1 VSRFDG
7 LLEVQA
13 LDTAIDQLRHK
24 RTALPERGELKALET
39 DAQALA
45 AELKAAVAARDEVAA
60 KEAAFEKDMATS
72 EARIAEIDK
81 RMYSGEVSSSK
92 DLQAMATEIEHLKAR
107 VSGLEDSALEALDER
122 EPLDAAVAEL
132 EARAA
137 GMVELGQRLTA
148 AIAAAEAE
156 IDGEL
161 AREVEQ
167 RASAAAGVPDD
178 LLAEYERLRGRLG
191 GIGVAKLE
199 HGTCLGCRMKLPAT
213 ELDRVKHQPPDALV
227 HCEQCGRILVRA
239 EHGA

>member
-1 VSRFDG
+1 MSRFDG
-7 LLEVQA
+7 LLTVQD
-13 LDTAIDQLRHK
+13 LDTAIDQLRHR
-24 RTALPERGELKALET
+24 RTNLPERSELKALEA
-39 DAQALA
+39 DAQALRTDLVA
-45 AELKAAVAARDEVAA
+45 AIAARDEVSAR
-60 KEAAFEKDMATS
+60 EAAFEKDIATS

-122 EPLDAAVAEL
+122 EPLDAAVASL

-137 GMVELGQRLTA
+137 GMVELGKRLLAAITEAEAAIDAELATEVERRTA
-148 AIAAAEAE
+148 AAAA
-156 IDGEL
+156 
-161 AREVEQ
+161 
-167 RASAAAGVPDD
+167 VPDD

-199 HGTCLGCRMKLPAT
+199 HGTCSGCRMKLPAT

-227 HCEQCGRILVRA
+227 HCEQCGRILVRS
-239 EHGA
+239 E